1 MPDLQRAY
9 DACRS
14 TTAEYAKTFY
24 LGSMLLPMAKRRAIW
39 AIYAWCRNTDELVDG
54 TGMGTVTIADLERW
68 ETRTLQTL
76 QGNPPDDSLEDLAL
90 ADVAQQFPL
99 TAEPFVDLIAGM
111 RMDLTQNRYATFAEL
126 ETYCYRVA
134 GTVGL
139 MSAQIMGYETG
150 QDGTEEAISLG
161 IALQLTNILRDVGED
176 YRRGRIY
183 LPLEDLQKFG
193 YSEDDLGKYINDQ
206 RWKALMEFEIQR
218 AYSYYE
224 KAERGII
231 TLQRDSRFPVW
242 ASLIHYR
249 KILKKIQANRYQ
261 NFVQRAYV
269 SKTEKF
275 ISLPA
280 AWLKAQ

>member
-14 TTAEYAKTFY
+14 ITAEYAKTFY

-54 TGMGTVTIADLERW
+54 TDMGTVTMADLECW
-68 ETRTLQTL
+68 ETRTLRTL
-76 QGNPPDDSLEDLAL
+76 QGKPPDNSPEDLAL

-99 TAEPFVDLIAGM
+99 TTEPFVDLIAGM

-150 QDGTEEAISLG
+150 QDGTEEAIALG
-161 IALQLTNILRDVGED
+161 VALQLTNILRDVGED

-218 AYSYYE
+218 AYTYYE

-249 KILKKIQANRYQ
+249 KILKKIQDNRYQ